1 MNKPKKIVLWL
12 LGSAGILT
20 LVFFLVVSPILK
32 KNTKKHSPEQNVVYT
47 QGDLQIDV
55 FYCSPSKKGRK
66 IFGELVPYGEVWR
79 TGANEAT
86 TFTTNKDLIID
97 GKKLVTGNY
106 SIWTIPEE
114 DSWTIIFN
122 NKMYNW
128 GIKSGSGKAARESDF
143 DALTTTAKVSRS
155 LTTIENFSITLNETT
170 PDTTVMLFSWENV
183 VVPLE
188 IKKK

>member
-1 MNKPKKIVLWL
+1 M
-12 LGSAGILT
+12 
-20 LVFFLVVSPILK
+20 
-32 KNTKKHSPEQNVVYT
+32 KNTTKILLWTLGIAGVFVLLFVYVIRPIQIERTKQFSPEQYVTYT
-47 QGDLQIDV
+47 QGDLQIDL
-55 FYCSPSKKGRK
+55 FYCSPSKKGRT
-66 IFGELVPYGEVWR
+66 IFGGLVPFGEVWR

-86 TFTTNKDLIID
+86 TITTNKDLIID

-114 DSWTIIFN
+114 DTWTIIFN

-128 GIKSGSGKAARESDF
+128 GIKRGSGKAARDSDF

-155 LTTIENFSITLNETT
+155 LTTIENFSITLNETS
-170 PDTTVMLFSWENV
+170 PDTTVMLFSWDNV

>member
-1 MNKPKKIVLWL
+1 MNKLKNILIWL
-12 LGSAGILT
+12 VGSVGVLT
-20 LVFFLVVSPILK
+20 LLFFLVVSPILK
-32 KNTKKHSPEQNVVYT
+32 KNTKKHSPEHNVTYT
-47 QGDLQIDV
+47 QVDLQIDL
-55 FYCSPSKKGRK
+55 FYCSPSKKGRT
-66 IFGELVPYGEVWR
+66 IFGGLVPYGQVWR

-97 GKKLVTGNY
+97 GKTLVTGNY

-128 GIKSGSGKAARESDF
+128 GIKRGSGKAARDADF
-143 DALTTTAKVSRS
+143 DALVTKATVSKS
-155 LTTIENFSITLNETT
+155 LTTNENFSVTLSET
-170 PDTTVMLFSWENV
+170 DSNTTVMLFSWDNV

>member
-1 MNKPKKIVLWL
+1 MNKLKRILLWL
-12 LGSAGILT
+12 VGSIGILT
-20 LVFFLVVSPILK
+20 LIFFLIVSPILK
-32 KNTKKHSPEQNVVYT
+32 KNTKKFSPEHNVVYT

-66 IFGELVPYGEVWR
+66 IFGGLVPYGEVWR

-106 SIWTIPEE
+106 SIWTIPEK

-128 GIKSGSGKAARESDF
+128 GIKRGSGKAARDSDF
-143 DALTTTAKVSRS
+143 DALTTEAKVSRS
-155 LTTIENFSITLNETT
+155 LTTNESFSITLNEIE
-170 PDTTVMLFSWENV
+170 PGTTVMLFSWDNV

>member
-1 MNKPKKIVLWL
+1 MNKLKNILIWL
-12 LGSAGILT
+12 VGSVGVLT
-20 LVFFLVVSPILK
+20 LLFFLVVSPILK
-32 KNTKKHSPEQNVVYT
+32 KNTKKHSPEQNVTYT
-47 QGDLQIDV
+47 QEDLQIDV
-55 FYCSPSKKGRK
+55 FYCSPSKKGRT
-66 IFGELVPYGEVWR
+66 IFGVLVPYGQVWR

-97 GKKLVTGNY
+97 GKTLVTGNY

-122 NKMYNW
+122 NEMYNW
-128 GIKSGSGKAARESDF
+128 GIKTSSGKAARDADF
-143 DALTTTAKVSRS
+143 DALVTNATVSKS
-155 LTTIENFSITLNETT
+155 LTTNENFSVTLSET
-170 PDTTVMLFSWENV
+170 DSNTTVMLFSWDNV

>member
-1 MNKPKKIVLWL
+1 MDGWNCWNTGPCIPFCGWANSEKTDQETQP
-12 LGSAGILT
+12 GT
-20 LVFFLVVSPILK
+20 EVV
-32 KNTKKHSPEQNVVYT
+32 TYT
-47 QGDLQIDV
+47 QGDLQLDV

-97 GKKLVTGNY
+97 GKKLVTGNLY

-128 GIKSGSGKAARESDF
+128 GVKSPIKRQQGNPI
-143 DALTTTAKVSRS
+143 LTH
-155 LTTIENFSITLNETT
+155 
-170 PDTTVMLFSWENV
+170 
-183 VVPLE
+183 
-188 IKKK
+188 